1 MIPRHPFACAGR
13 DQGIQLYNQ
22 LMIEWQEHLLE
33 NPVENSPE
41 KEAIK
46 PSEPDPGNNFIKDA
60 LSIFN
65 PASKPSS

>member
-22 LMIEWQEHLLE
+22 LMIEWQEHLLK
-33 NPVENSPE
+33 NPAGNPPE
-41 KEAIK
+41 KEAA
-46 PSEPDPGNNFIKDA
+46 EPNPDSNFIRDA

-65 PASKPSS
+65 TPEKPEDK